1 MIDIPWVMIV
11 GHGILRSKC
20 RPCVWTCPK
29 GKTVIFWSTIFCQFS
44 LHISNRRWAKGTAD
58 SQMTQLLILVISAP
72 CWESGSKPFIW
83 TKNHVPCPILQL
95 ETSFVKLNTVT
106 SKEAFPWKHA
116 AYFLIDGRE
125 ALRKQFHICA
135 PPAASNLEQQVLHL
149 IQLTAVIG
157 NFKTRLEHLVP
168 ASDPPI
174 LSMLDG
180 FEETPQKEA
189 TYECCPKTILMIH
202 DDDEKT
208 QDVWE
213 FNKCVLQLS
222 LKYVADGIAKSLSP
236 SSDGEFRSWSQGFG
250 SDESGCIAAVAS
262 KLSHSNRSHPLR
274 SRWHLAGKPLLR
286 IWSLEHVLLMC
297 TAGAYGM
304 CYHHCSTVAATAFEL
319 FHCCFL
325 LGMLCSCFIQFLA
338 QVIVLGCGGKS
349 HQGQWN
355 ATLAFTACLES
366 LDVCFALLLGRPAD
380 IYCIL

>member
-1 MIDIPWVMIV
+1 MCLNMSQGQNRHLLKNNFLSVFSAHFKQKMGNRDRRFSNDSAFDSRHQCTTLGKRQQAFHLDQESCPVSNSPIGDVVRQVEHRDIQR
-11 GHGILRSKC
+11 G
-20 RPCVWTCPK
+20 
-29 GKTVIFWSTIFCQFS
+29 FS
-44 LHISNRRWAKGTAD
+44 LETCSVFPHWR
-58 SQMTQLLILVISAP
+58 Q
-72 CWESGSKPFIW
+72 GSIA
-83 TKNHVPCPILQL
+83 
-95 ETSFVKLNTVT
+95 
-106 SKEAFPWKHA
+106 EAIP
-116 AYFLIDGRE
+116 YM
-125 ALRKQFHICA
+125 C

-189 TYECCPKTILMIH
+189 TQHECCPKTILMIH
-202 DDDEKT
+202 DDDEKN
-208 QDVWE
+208 QDEWE
-213 FNKCVLQLS
+213 FNKCGLQLS
-222 LKYVADGIAKSLSP
+222 LKYVANGIAKSLSA
-236 SSDGEFRSWSQGFG
+236 SSDSGEFRSWSQGFG

-262 KLSHSNRSHPLR
+262 RLSHSNRSHPLR